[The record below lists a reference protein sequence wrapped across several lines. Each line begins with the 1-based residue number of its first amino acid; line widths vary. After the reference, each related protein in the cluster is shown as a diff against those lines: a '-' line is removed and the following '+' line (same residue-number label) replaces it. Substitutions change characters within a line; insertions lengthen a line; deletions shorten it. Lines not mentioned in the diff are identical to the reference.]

1 MGAYDLYIVR
11 ATIRQSALSLSLMF
25 LRSRVPARKLPLLVA
40 YALTIVKLADHGWIS
55 RESLGKG
62 GGSIVGVLSMGQHAL
77 YSANVT
83 VANVL
88 YLYLVSGLLLSYR
101 FSSAIGK
108 WDEGKQVWSEVRTT
122 IRDGIRM
129 VSFAVFC
136 SDVVTKDNIAALY
149 AP

>member
-1 MGAYDLYIVR
+1 MGAYDLYIVQ
-11 ATIRQSALSLSLMF
+11 ATIRQSSLSLSLMF
-25 LRSRVPARKLPLLVA
+25 LRSRVPARKLPLLVT

-62 GGSIVGVLSMGQHAL
+62 GGSIVGVLSMGQHPL
-77 YSANVT
+77 YSADVI
-83 VANVL
+83 ANVL

-129 VSFAVFC
+129 VCFAVFR
-136 SDVVTKDNIAALY
+136 SDVVTKGNIAALY